1 MLAGFAAYP
10 PLNRRTGHRDKEQQY
25 KGSGRLAAENGID
38 YDTLYRQD
46 KVFPEFRTN
55 RYAQGMQRTLHFKR
69 NAHAADDHGRADKT
83 INMKI

>member
-10 PLNRRTGHRDKEQQY
+10 PLTRRAGHRDKEQQY
-25 KGSGRLAAENGID
+25 KGSGSLAAENGID

-55 RYAQGMQRTLHFKR
+55 RHAQGMQRTLMHNTRKD
-69 NAHAADDHGRADKT
+69 AA
-83 INMKI
+83 

>member
-10 PLNRRTGHRDKEQQY
+10 PLTRRAGHRDKEQQY

-46 KVFPEFRTN
+46 KVFPEFRTS
-55 RYAQGMQRTLHFKR
+55 RHAQGMQLKIPEVGIPRSQDIALHFK
-69 NAHAADDHGRADKT
+69 
-83 INMKI
+83 

>member
-10 PLNRRTGHRDKEQQY
+10 PLTRRADHRDKEQQY

-55 RYAQGMQRTLHFKR
+55 RHAQGMQRTLMR
-69 NAHAADDHGRADKT
+69 NTRKDAA
-83 INMKI
+83 